1 MHLLFS
7 VPLVACL
14 LSHNVLA
21 ARPKKCESITT
32 RKEVRD
38 LSSSEWR
45 TIKDTIEKMQDL
57 GWFRFYAS
65 IHEVYF
71 PVVHGVSQ
79 FLPFHRRFVRYFE
92 MTAQRINPDFALPYW
107 NEFADYRNPA
117 DSSVLS
123 DRLLGGNGQGP
134 NKCVMDGVQANWT
147 MTYPNEHCLQRNY
160 SDGDSIKPW
169 YSAEFIQSIM
179 QRSDTMADF
188 RDRMENSQHGLAHL
202 GVRGDMSTKHSA
214 NDFLFML
221 HHAFIDRIWS
231 IWQDDGHRTTFDGP
245 GSMGEE
251 EMTLDSKI
259 LFFQDTVEDV
269 MYLGRGQMC
278 YEYDEP
284 SSEPDL
290 LSKRDNINSDLTS
303 LPHDVLCKW
312 YPKSCDQ
319 ATSDN
324 TTESTAP
331 IAHIAL
337 KQLPLP
343 AEISQ
348 EAMEM
353 HGFDPAAVQRMA
365 DEARKFVE
373 DMNAAGFV
381 PKY

>member
-1 MHLLFS
+1 
-7 VPLVACL
+7 
-14 LSHNVLA
+14 
-21 ARPKKCESITT
+21 
-32 RKEVRD
+32 
-38 LSSSEWR
+38 
-45 TIKDTIEKMQDL
+45 
-57 GWFRFYAS
+57 
-65 IHEVYF
+65 
-71 PVVHGVSQ
+71 
-79 FLPFHRRFVRYFE
+79 
-92 MTAQRINPDFALPYW
+92 
-107 NEFADYRNPA
+107 
-117 DSSVLS
+117 
-123 DRLLGGNGQGP
+123 
-134 NKCVMDGVQANWT
+134 
-147 MTYPNEHCLQRNY
+147 
-160 SDGDSIKPW
+160 
-169 YSAEFIQSIM
+169 
-179 QRSDTMADF
+179 
-188 RDRMENSQHGLAHL
+188 
-202 GVRGDMSTKHSA
+202 
-214 NDFLFML
+214 ML

-245 GSMGEE
+245 GAMGEE

-290 LSKRDNINSDLTS
+290 LSKRDNINSGLSS
-303 LPHDVLCKW
+303 LPHNVLCKW

-324 TTESTAP
+324 TTESTAQ

-343 AEISQ
+343 AEITQ
-348 EAMEM
+348 EAIEM